1 MARQKT
7 AYTKPF
13 YRSRASHKNYLF
25 CFEWLSLFFFKSSTS
40 RLLPSNQKGNLRL
53 SQPLEKIMQT
63 VTLEISRAH
72 PLSSRSRQR
81 EKLALQLPQ
90 KALTSRRSLLFFI
103 RGTESP
109 SVTPNFPAKNPAT
122 CPPPFCQ
129 GYTWEMAA
137 PFMPS
142 PLDCIG
148 RQRFGFY
155 PAIENAGPNEWLL
168 GAGSRSEVQAINAQT
183 GVEIWIAR
191 QYIGAVS
198 DHTNVLTVGLRK
210 ALEFREGEL
219 QPRVKRVIEM
229 PQAAAGFSRARIEQG
244 PASVVA
250 IRLDDGR
257 KSHVSKAVVGIAVGG
272 LLLALLAWFESA
284 VRF

>member
-1 MARQKT
+1 
-7 AYTKPF
+7 
-13 YRSRASHKNYLF
+13 
-25 CFEWLSLFFFKSSTS
+25 
-40 RLLPSNQKGNLRL
+40 
-53 SQPLEKIMQT
+53 
-63 VTLEISRAH
+63 
-72 PLSSRSRQR
+72 
-81 EKLALQLPQ
+81 
-90 KALTSRRSLLFFI
+90 
-103 RGTESP
+103 
-109 SVTPNFPAKNPAT
+109 
-122 CPPPFCQ
+122 
-129 GYTWEMAA
+129 MAA

-155 PAIENAGPNEWLL
+155 PPIENAGPNEWLL
-168 GAGSRSEVQAINAQT
+168 GAGSRSEVQAVNAQT

-210 ALEFREGEL
+210 ALELREGAL

-229 PQAAAGFSRARIEQG
+229 PRRRLVFPRRALNRARHRWSPFAWKTAEN
-244 PASVVA
+244 
-250 IRLDDGR
+250 R
-257 KSHVSKAVVGIAVGG
+257 HVNKAVVGIAVGG

>member
-1 MARQKT
+1 M
-7 AYTKPF
+7 
-13 YRSRASHKNYLF
+13 
-25 CFEWLSLFFFKSSTS
+25 
-40 RLLPSNQKGNLRL
+40 
-53 SQPLEKIMQT
+53 
-63 VTLEISRAH
+63 EISTLKAAASN
-72 PLSSRSRQR
+72 PFSRHLRSR
-81 EKLALQLPQ
+81 EKLALRSKKEGGFWCDPLLIFICGPDSLSTA
-90 KALTSRRSLLFFI
+90 ALFTVK
-103 RGTESP
+103 SP
-109 SVTPNFPAKNPAT
+109 PNWHPLAR
-122 CPPPFCQ
+122 Q
-129 GYTWEMAA
+129 GYTWKMAA

-148 RQRFGFY
+148 RQRFAFY
-155 PAIENAGPNEWLL
+155 PAIENAGPNDWLL
-168 GAGSRSEVQAINAQT
+168 GTGSRSEVQAVNAQT

-229 PQAAAGFSRARIEQG
+229 PQAAGGFSQTRLEQG
-244 PASVVA
+244 PAAVVA
-250 IRLDDGR
+250 IRLDDRR
-257 KSHVSKAVVGIAVGG
+257 KSHVGKAVAGIAVGG

>member
-1 MARQKT
+1 MKT
-7 AYTKPF
+7 ATLETARSHALF
-13 YRSRASHKNYLF
+13 LRSR
-25 CFEWLSLFFFKSSTS
+25 
-40 RLLPSNQKGNLRL
+40 R
-53 SQPLEKIMQT
+53 
-63 VTLEISRAH
+63 
-72 PLSSRSRQR
+72 R
-81 EKLALQLPQ
+81 EKSPLHTPK
-90 KALTSRRSLLFFI
+90 KAFVSRRSQLLFI
-103 RGTESP
+103 RGTEAP
-109 SVTPNFPAKNPAT
+109 SVTPIFPAKNPAT
-122 CPPPFCQ
+122 CHLPLRQ

-168 GAGSRSEVQAINAQT
+168 GTGSRSEVQAINAQT

-210 ALEFREGEL
+210 ALEFRKGEL

-229 PQAAAGFSRARIEQG
+229 PQAAAGFSKARLEQG

-257 KSHVSKAVVGIAVGG
+257 KSHVSKAVIGIAVGG

>member
-1 MARQKT
+1 M
-7 AYTKPF
+7 P
-13 YRSRASHKNYLF
+13 
-25 CFEWLSLFFFKSSTS
+25 
-40 RLLPSNQKGNLRL
+40 RLR
-53 SQPLEKIMQT
+53 
-63 VTLEISRAH
+63 
-72 PLSSRSRQR
+72 
-81 EKLALQLPQ
+81 
-90 KALTSRRSLLFFI
+90 
-103 RGTESP
+103 
-109 SVTPNFPAKNPAT
+109 
-122 CPPPFCQ
+122 
-129 GYTWEMAA
+129 GYTWTMAA

-148 RQRFGFY
+148 RQPFALY

-210 ALEFREGEL
+210 ALELHQGSL

-229 PQAAAGFSRARIEQG
+229 PQAAVGLSKARLEQG
-244 PASVVA
+244 PAAVVA

-257 KSHVSKAVVGIAVGG
+257 KSHVNKAVVGIAIGG
-272 LLLALLAWFESA
+272 LLLALLAAWIESA

>member
-1 MARQKT
+1 
-7 AYTKPF
+7 
-13 YRSRASHKNYLF
+13 
-25 CFEWLSLFFFKSSTS
+25 
-40 RLLPSNQKGNLRL
+40 
-53 SQPLEKIMQT
+53 
-63 VTLEISRAH
+63 
-72 PLSSRSRQR
+72 
-81 EKLALQLPQ
+81 
-90 KALTSRRSLLFFI
+90 
-103 RGTESP
+103 
-109 SVTPNFPAKNPAT
+109 
-122 CPPPFCQ
+122 
-129 GYTWEMAA
+129 MAA

-148 RQRFGFY
+148 RERFGFY

-229 PQAAAGFSRARIEQG
+229 PQAAAGFSKARIEQG

-250 IRLDDGR
+250 IRLEDGR

>member
-1 MARQKT
+1 
-7 AYTKPF
+7 
-13 YRSRASHKNYLF
+13 
-25 CFEWLSLFFFKSSTS
+25 
-40 RLLPSNQKGNLRL
+40 
-53 SQPLEKIMQT
+53 
-63 VTLEISRAH
+63 
-72 PLSSRSRQR
+72 
-81 EKLALQLPQ
+81 
-90 KALTSRRSLLFFI
+90 
-103 RGTESP
+103 
-109 SVTPNFPAKNPAT
+109 
-122 CPPPFCQ
+122 
-129 GYTWEMAA
+129 
-137 PFMPS
+137 MPS

-168 GAGSRSEVQAINAQT
+168 GTGSRSEVQAINAQT

-219 QPRVKRVIEM
+219 QPRVKRVIEI
-229 PQAAAGFSRARIEQG
+229 PQSAAGLSRARIKQG